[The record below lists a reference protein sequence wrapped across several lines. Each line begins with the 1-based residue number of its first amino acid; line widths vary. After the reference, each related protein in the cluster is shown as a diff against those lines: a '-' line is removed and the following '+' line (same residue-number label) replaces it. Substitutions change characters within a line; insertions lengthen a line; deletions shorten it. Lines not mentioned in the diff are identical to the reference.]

1 MPPSWERDQERVQEA
16 GNVNE
21 CRVNLHAGSRDALL
35 CAFNSEP
42 WAYSSACPWGG
53 AAALPLSGQIP
64 NPAASVLGRASK
76 VFPAK
81 VGWSRG
87 ICWFWEGRSPVLC
100 VSGVV
105 AKACWYPGNCLPRGQ
120 MSPGRAPARGRRCP
134 AAGHLPVGRRF
145 GLGAPGL
152 GWSKGFF
159 RKSWRYQGKCQPR
172 RFGVTSK
179 MI

>member
-1 MPPSWERDQERVQEA
+1 M
-16 GNVNE
+16 
-21 CRVNLHAGSRDALL
+21 NLHAGSRDALL

-42 WAYSSACPWGG
+42 GAYSSACPWGG
-53 AAALPLSGQIP
+53 AAVLPLSGQIP

-76 VFPAK
+76 VFPCK
-81 VGWSRG
+81 GGVVPGDLLVL
-87 ICWFWEGRSPVLC
+87 GRTVTCPC

-105 AKACWYPGNCLPRGQ
+105 AKACWYPRNCLPRGQ
-120 MSPGRAPARGRRCP
+120 MSPGRAPARGRHCP
-134 AAGHLPVGRRF
+134 EAGHLPVGRCF

-152 GWSKGFF
+152 GRSKGFS